1 MEGRGHA
8 VEPQAGSLRLLVHG
22 VDRFPW
28 HLLLGDAVQG
38 QRDDDVDRI
47 KDLRPEDER
56 QKDEQWQRRE
66 GVED

>member
-1 MEGRGHA
+1 MAYGDGITAYRSSHRIEGISGGAH
-8 VEPQAGSLRLLVHG
+8 QHG
-22 VDRFPW
+22 N
-28 HLLLGDAVQG
+28 AVQG

-47 KDLRPEDER
+47 KDLRSEDER